1 MTFDHL
7 FSGSAICSVSAEG
20 GVTLP
25 AFVRRQL
32 ERRSPGRAVMFG
44 AHESDPC
51 LTGCDVGHLPRLQ
64 ADAERRRLREEA
76 EGVAS
81 EIHHARLRRT
91 FGFLEAAGY
100 DDAGRIV
107 LPPMVRRKGAIDD
120 LALFVGT
127 GDNFEVWNP
136 QRARESGC
144 DELRELADDRLARS
158 ES

>member
-7 FSGSAICSVSAEG
+7 FSGSAICSVSPEG

-25 AFVRRQL
+25 AFVRAQL

-51 LTGCDVGHLPRLQ
+51 LTGCDVGHLPRLH

-76 EGVAS
+76 EGIAP

-91 FGFLEAAGY
+91 FGSLEEAGY
-100 DDAGRIV
+100 DEDGRTV
-107 LPPMVRRKGAIDD
+107 LPLMVRRKCAIVD

-127 GDNFEVWNP
+127 GDNFEVWDP
-136 QRARESGC
+136 QRARETGC
-144 DELRELADDRLARS
+144 DELRELADYRLARS
-158 ES
+158 AS